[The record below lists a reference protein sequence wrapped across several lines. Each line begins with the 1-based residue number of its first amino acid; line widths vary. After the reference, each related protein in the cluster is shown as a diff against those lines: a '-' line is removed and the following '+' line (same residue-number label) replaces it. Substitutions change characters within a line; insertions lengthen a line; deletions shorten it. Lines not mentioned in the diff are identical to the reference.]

1 MDHSAGL
8 GVVSGALFLGS
19 SRVRPM
25 LSMASERLSRTW
37 TTRRK
42 HTWGVRELT

>member
-19 SRVRPM
+19 SRVHPM
-25 LSMASERLSRTW
+25 LSMASERLSCTW
-37 TTRRK
+37 TTRMK
-42 HTWGVRELT
+42 HTWGIRGLA